1 MNAEQIVRK
10 TIEEHELI
18 VPGDHLILGV
28 SGGPDSLCLL
38 NILAKLQEE
47 LSFTLYALHVNHKI
61 RGEEADA
68 DMDYTVKCCKT
79 LGIPLTVK
87 ISDIP
92 DIAKRLNIGEEEAGR
107 LVRQQALRKKA
118 QKIKEENKGARVRIV
133 LAHNK
138 DDQAETVLMR
148 ILRGTGVHGLAAMD
162 YERDDGLIRP
172 LLDCPRN
179 KVVDYCDENDL
190 RPRTDST
197 NMSIEYTRNRIRIRL
212 IPVLEREFNPNLKD
226 SLVRLA
232 DSAREDDEFINTVA
246 KKQLP
251 RLVYKK
257 GISPVD
263 AWDSMPRKQLANM
276 DPAVAK
282 RVIRLMFS
290 RAGLKQDIGAIH
302 LKQLLAAIDKPE
314 STITEFPKGYTAEVS
329 GDRVYF
335 KAPNKETKTEKP
347 RFKIK
352 ECKVISIT
360 EAPPLRTLDKNTCVL
375 DAEKLLDFDGDIV
388 LRSRKPGDRIRPIG
402 LGGSKKL
409 QDYLT
414 DAKIPKEERNK
425 IACLA
430 CGHEVLWVQGRAVSE
445 LCKVDGQT
453 EYMLITQILEDQ

>member
-1 MNAEQIVRK
+1 MTDIKK
-10 TIEEHELI
+10 TVKNTILSHKLI
-18 VPGDHLILGV
+18 SVGDYVLLGL

-38 NILAKLQEE
+38 NILAKLQDE

-61 RGEEADA
+61 RGEEADL
-68 DMDYTVKCCKT
+68 DMDYTVKCCKA

-92 DIAKRLNIGEEEAGR
+92 DIAKQLNIGEEEAGR
-107 LVRQQALRKKA
+107 MVRQQALRKKA
-118 QKIKEENKGARVRIV
+118 QKLKDEFKDARIRIA

-148 ILRGTGVHGLAAMD
+148 ILRGTGIHGLAAMD
-162 YERDDGLIRP
+162 HERDDGLIRP

-190 RPRTDST
+190 RPRIDST
-197 NMSIEYTRNRIRIRL
+197 NMSIEYTRNRIRLRL

-232 DSAREDDEFINTVA
+232 DAAREDDEFINDVA

-257 GISPVD
+257 GVNSID
-263 AWDSMPRKQLANM
+263 AWDSMPRRQLANM

-290 RAGLKQDIGAIH
+290 RAGLKQDIAAIH
-302 LKQLLAAIDKPE
+302 LNALLAAIDKPE

-335 KAPNKETKTEKP
+335 KAPDAGRKKEKNKTE
-347 RFKIK
+347 ISD
-352 ECKVISIT
+352 CKVVSIT
-360 EAPPLRTLDKNTCVL
+360 DAPPLRSFTRNECAL
-375 DAEKLLDFDGDIV
+375 DAEKLLTLEGDIV
-388 LRSRKPGDRIRPIG
+388 LRTRRPGDRIRPIG

-414 DAKIPKEERNK
+414 DAKIPKEERDK
-425 IACLA
+425 IAVLC

-445 LCKVDGQT
+445 LCKVDGTT
-453 EYMLITQILEDQ
+453 EYMLITKIQEG

>member
-1 MNAEQIVRK
+1 
-10 TIEEHELI
+10 
-18 VPGDHLILGV
+18 
-28 SGGPDSLCLL
+28 
-38 NILAKLQEE
+38 
-47 LSFTLYALHVNHKI
+47 
-61 RGEEADA
+61 
-68 DMDYTVKCCKT
+68 
-79 LGIPLTVK
+79 
-87 ISDIP
+87 
-92 DIAKRLNIGEEEAGR
+92 
-107 LVRQQALRKKA
+107 
-118 QKIKEENKGARVRIV
+118 
-133 LAHNK
+133 
-138 DDQAETVLMR
+138 
-148 ILRGTGVHGLAAMD
+148 
-162 YERDDGLIRP
+162 
-172 LLDCPRN
+172 
-179 KVVDYCDENDL
+179 
-190 RPRTDST
+190 
-197 NMSIEYTRNRIRIRL
+197 
-212 IPVLEREFNPNLKD
+212 
-226 SLVRLA
+226 
-232 DSAREDDEFINTVA
+232 
-246 KKQLP
+246 
-251 RLVYKK
+251 
-257 GISPVD
+257 
-263 AWDSMPRKQLANM
+263 MPRKQLANM

-453 EYMLITQILEDQ
+453 EYMLITQIQEDQ